1 MRLKQVNSSN
11 NNVSSPD
18 ENSSNYSFNGRENSN
33 STFDIQQ
40 FRTLLDQRLNE
51 LKLNPANTTQ
61 STIQMSKGS
70 SRVNNLPFNLY
81 NPQLMELIRNGGD
94 LNSISNLMNSLA
106 NNSCGSP
113 SSSNQEEYSYQDD
126 DTLLEDEDEVANEHN
141 DANNF
146 QSSID
151 LSVNS
156 NGSLKSRQKLQQHLL
171 RRNNSEDEMYNSDN
185 EDDLQTGDLDDEI
198 SNDFENNH
206 SMMDEKRS
214 KLMLANSSTT
224 SRRKTAQPQYVN
236 PNKDNLEDLDKPL
249 VDKQP
254 KEIEEQIDQ

>member
-40 FRTLLDQRLNE
+40 FRTLLDQRINE

-70 SRVNNLPFNLY
+70 SNRMNNLAFNLY

-94 LNSISNLMNSLA
+94 LTSISNLMNSLS
-106 NNSCGSP
+106 NNSCVSP

-126 DTLLEDEDEVANEHN
+126 DTMEDDEVAGDHHN
-141 DANNF
+141 DTSNNF
-146 QSSID
+146 QSSLD
-151 LSVNS
+151 LTVNS
-156 NGSLKSRQKLQQHLL
+156 NGALKSRQKLQQHLQ
-171 RRNNSEDEMYNSDN
+171 RRNHSEDECNYSENDD
-185 EDDLQTGDLDDEI
+185 DDLQAGDLDEN
-198 SNDFENNH
+198 SNDFENN
-206 SMMDEKRS
+206 SILEKRS
-214 KLMLANSSTT
+214 KLILANSGT

-236 PNKDNLEDLDKPL
+236 PKDNLEEADKQL

-254 KEIEEQIDQ
+254 IDDQIDQ